1 MIKTKAK
8 VNNITAI
15 EKIKA
20 SRTKNNAKI
29 LTTEKDY
36 IKIKS
41 AKNNDIRFLKIDLD
55 IRNQD
60 RLIDYLKL
68 HI

>member
-1 MIKTKAK
+1 MVLIKFQAK
-8 VNNITAI
+8 QLN
-15 EKIKA
+15 
-20 SRTKNNAKI
+20 SKI